1 MNHIKCVI
9 KSRKIVCHGSVWKI
23 NLTSWL
29 DNSTAVENRLVGK
42 SRSGLAGKHIGF
54 TYIEPPG
61 GANYQFQKNSL
72 RFDQVGTI
80 NFQIDQCDIFQY
92 RKLKSL
98 VSLERGDSAL
108 SYRSVSKKEIRQ
120 KKFMGLRGVPPLVHT
135 DDTRLLDIMK

>member
-1 MNHIKCVI
+1 MPWF
-9 KSRKIVCHGSVWKI
+9 SVKI

-42 SRSGLAGKHIGF
+42 SRPGLAGKHIGF
-54 TYIEPPG
+54 TYTIGYIEPPG

-120 KKFMGLRGVPPLVHT
+120 KKFYGS
-135 DDTRLLDIMK
+135 

>member
-1 MNHIKCVI
+1 ML
-9 KSRKIVCHGSVWKI
+9 KI

-42 SRSGLAGKHIGF
+42 SRFGLAGKHIGF
-54 TYIEPPG
+54 TYIQPPD
-61 GANYQFQKNSL
+61 GANYPFQKNSL

-80 NFQIDQCDIFQY
+80 NFQIDQYTLFLN

-108 SYRSVSKKEIRQ
+108 SYRSVLKKNIRQ
-120 KKFMGLRGVPPLVHT
+120 KKFYGS
-135 DDTRLLDIMK
+135 